1 MTFGPEGTGGA
12 RVHEIST
19 VGDIL
24 DTFQKFGYDELDTAR
39 GYCNGEE
46 EGFITKAGWKERGM
60 KMGSKC
66 YPVEAG
72 GHSAEKLRAT
82 LEKSLAELKTDKI
95 DLYYL
100 HAPDY
105 TTPLAD
111 TITIMD
117 QLHKEGK
124 VDVWGI
130 SNFAVQF
137 PVYNCS

>member
-1 MTFGPEGTGGA
+1 MTFGPEGSSGA
-12 RVHEIST
+12 RVYDIST

-24 DTFQKFGYDELDTAR
+24 DTFKKFGYDELDTAR
-39 GYCNGEE
+39 GYCGGQE
-46 EGFITKAGWKERGM
+46 EGFITQAGWKQRGL

-72 GHSAEKLRAT
+72 WHNAENLRAA
-82 LEKSLAELKTDKI
+82 LEKSLSELKTDKI

-105 TTPLAD
+105 TTPLEE
-111 TITIMD
+111 TVTIMD
-117 QLHKEGK
+117 KLHKEGK

-130 SNFAVQF
+130 SNFAVL
-137 PVYNCS
+137 V